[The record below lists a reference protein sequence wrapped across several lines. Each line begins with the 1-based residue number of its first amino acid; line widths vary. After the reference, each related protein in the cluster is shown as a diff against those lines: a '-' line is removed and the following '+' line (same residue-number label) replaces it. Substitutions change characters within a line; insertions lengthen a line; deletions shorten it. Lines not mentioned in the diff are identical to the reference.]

1 MSYAAQPLTQMW
13 RGFAADEMFG
23 DFSLV
28 RDTVERLDEQPFSR
42 ALQAALHRAV
52 QTDGLTVAD
61 HALLQEFA
69 AGCGVTG
76 MDEQRRHLEAYARL
90 CRQQSDEA
98 AQQASVRAPVYRMMG
113 VAGGVAV
120 AMLFL

>member
-1 MSYAAQPLTQMW
+1 MSYAAQPLATMW
-13 RGFAADEMFG
+13 RGFATDEMFD

-28 RDTVERLDEQPFSR
+28 RDTVERLGEMPFSA
-42 ALQAALHRAV
+42 ALQTSLHDAV
-52 QTDGLTVAD
+52 QAQGLTAAD

-90 CRQQSDEA
+90 CRQQSEEA
-98 AQQASVRAPVYRMMG
+98 AQQASTRAPVYRMVG
-113 VAGGVAV
+113 VAGGIGIAL
-120 AMLFL
+120 LFL